1 MQGVTG
7 GRASPR
13 TIFMRPACSQP
24 AGGPRARPRAAWL
37 RALVLFWTVALFTTG
52 ALAQEGRF
60 EVRSA
65 GSRLASG
72 VYYLTA
78 RIDYRLSEEALDALD
93 SGVALTFDVE
103 IEVIRERRFWPDSLT
118 ASLQQSYALSYQPLS
133 ERYLL
138 RNLNSG
144 EQSSHATLFSALSDL
159 GRITE
164 LPMIDATLLDP
175 GSRYQARLR
184 TVLDQETLPGPL
196 RLLAFWGSGFRL
208 ESEWYGWTLSD

>member
-1 MQGVTG
+1 VW
-7 GRASPR
+7 P
-13 TIFMRPACSQP
+13 
-24 AGGPRARPRAAWL
+24 
-37 RALVLFWTVALFTTG
+37 LVLILVWKSLLAGT

-72 VYYLTA
+72 VYYVTA
-78 RIDYRLSEEALDALD
+78 RIDYRLSDDALAALD
-93 SGVALTFDVE
+93 SGVDLTFDVQ
-103 IEVIRERRFWPDSLT
+103 IEVIRERRFWPDAIA
-118 ASLQQSYALSYQPLS
+118 ASLQQSYVLSYQPLS

-138 RNLNSG
+138 MNLNSG
-144 EQSSHATLFSALSDL
+144 EQTSHATLFAALTDL

-164 LPMIDATLLDP
+164 LPLIDAALLDED
-175 GSRYQARLR
+175 SRYQARLR
-184 TVLDQETLPGPL
+184 TVLDQDTLPGPL